1 MGEAFVGRGSQD
13 ALAIFRAAVARVDPL
28 PMMGST
34 LSIEMNGS
42 ERRLVAHSGFEEAA
56 FELPAAGRIF
66 AIGMGKASARM
77 ALGLEGVLG
86 SDLAGGVIA
95 VKHGHGEVLSRLHL
109 VEAGHPVPDSGSLR
123 AAGMMLDLGQ
133 SLDTTLD
140 ARDLV
145 IVLVSGG
152 GSAIL
157 CAPALGL
164 TLEDKIQATDLLL
177 KSGASIGEVNCVRK
191 HLSAVKGGQL
201 ARALHPARVLT
212 LVLSDVIGDD
222 LDAIASGP
230 TVPDPTTFAEAQA
243 IVRRY
248 GLMERLPQA
257 ARRRLIEGGAGII
270 AETPKPGESAFA
282 DNRTVL
288 VGNNRIA
295 LAAAEA
301 EAKLRGYECLVLTSR
316 LEGEAREL
324 ARLFLGM
331 GKDISK
337 SGFPLRRP
345 ACVIA
350 GGETTVTVRGKGRGG
365 RNQEMALAFL
375 DALFRSPKDG
385 DGLTF
390 LSAGTDGNDGPTD
403 AAGACVDRTT
413 LDRVRFLGLDPAS
426 ALADN
431 DSYRFFEAAGALLKA
446 GPTNT
451 NVCDVQVLI
460 VR

>member
-1 MGEAFVGRGSQD
+1 MDRSCQD
-13 ALAIFRAAVARVDPL
+13 AIAIFSAAVARVDPA
-28 PMMGST
+28 PMICAT
-34 LSIEMNGS
+34 VSIEMNGAN
-42 ERRLVAHSGFEEAA
+42 RRLVAQSGFEEAA
-56 FELPAAGRIF
+56 FELPEGGRIF

-86 SDLAGGVIA
+86 SGLAGGIVA
-95 VKHGHGEVLSRLHL
+95 AKHGHGEILSRLKL
-109 VEAGHPVPDSGSLR
+109 LEAGHPVPDAGSLR
-123 AAGMMLDLGQ
+123 AAGMMLDLGR
-133 SLDTTLD
+133 SLGTTLD

-157 CAPALGL
+157 CAPAPGL
-164 TLEDKIQATDLLL
+164 DLADKIQATDLLL
-177 KSGASIGEVNCVRK
+177 KSGATIGEVNCVRK

-201 ARALHPARVLT
+201 ARALFPARVLT

-230 TVPDPTTFAEAQA
+230 TVPDPSTFTEALA

-248 GLMERLPQA
+248 GLEERLPKA
-257 ARRRLIEGGAGII
+257 VRMRLHEGGAGKI
-270 AETPKPGESAFA
+270 AETPKPGERVFA
-282 DNRTVL
+282 GNKTVL

-295 LAAAEA
+295 LSAAEA
-301 EAKLRGYECLVLTSR
+301 EAKRRGYECLVLTSR

-324 ARLFLGM
+324 ARLFLGV

-375 DALFRSPKDG
+375 DALGRSPKDG

-403 AAGACVDRTT
+403 AAGAFVDRST
-413 LDRVRFLGLDPAS
+413 LDRARFMGLDPAL

-431 DSYRFFEAAGALLKA
+431 DSYRFFEGTGGLLKT

>member
-1 MGEAFVGRGSQD
+1 MGEAVVDRGGQD
-13 ALAIFRAAVARVDPL
+13 AQAIFRAAVARVDPV

-34 LSIEMNGS
+34 LSIAMNGAN
-42 ERRLVAHSGFEEAA
+42 RRLVAHSGFEEAV
-56 FELPAAGRIF
+56 FELPEGGRIL

-86 SDLAGGVIA
+86 SGLAGGVIA
-95 VKHGHGEVLSRLHL
+95 VKHGHGEVLSRLSL
-109 VEAGHPVPDSGSLR
+109 VEAGHPVPDPGSLR
-123 AAGMMLDLGQ
+123 ASAMMLDLGR
-133 SLDTTLD
+133 SLGTALD

-152 GSAIL
+152 GSSIL

-164 TLEDKIQATDLLL
+164 SLEDKIQATDLLL

-201 ARALHPARVLT
+201 ARSLSPARVLS

-230 TVPDPTTFAEAQA
+230 TVPDPSTFSEALA

-248 GLMERLPQA
+248 GLAELLTEAVRS
-257 ARRRLIEGGAGII
+257 RLIEGAAGSI
-270 AETPKPGESAFA
+270 AETPKPGDPAFA
-282 DNRTVL
+282 GNKTVL

-375 DALFRSPKDG
+375 DALVRFPKDG
-385 DGLTF
+385 GGLTF

-431 DSYRFFEAAGALLKA
+431 DSYGF
-446 GPTNT
+446 
-451 NVCDVQVLI
+451 
-460 VR
+460 